1 MRLILIGFLSLL
13 AAACQPV
20 KVQRVEPAQAPV
32 AFSTYAW
39 GQSAL
44 SDVPDATAQLVE
56 LDDEMRAAVRAELA
70 ARGYREVEDSAH
82 ADMLIDYQV
91 AIVDEQFVND
101 DTHPSWN
108 AQFDSNAQSGVV
120 EMPTRSGAP
129 RVTLTLGIGRANGP
143 AIWGGSAS
151 KLLARP
157 EDAKAR
163 RSLLGSAVREL
174 LQDLP
179 PAAPY

>member
-1 MRLILIGFLSLL
+1 MRLILIGFLALITV
-13 AAACQPV
+13 ACQQV

-39 GQSAL
+39 GQSPL
-44 SDVPDATAQLVE
+44 GNVPDASAQLVE

-70 ARGYREVEDSAH
+70 ARGYREVEDSSR
-82 ADMLIDYQV
+82 ADMLVDYQV

-101 DTHPSWN
+101 DTHPSWD
-108 AQFDSNAQSGVV
+108 AQFDANAQSGVV
-120 EMPTRSGAP
+120 DMPNRSGAP
-129 RVTLTLGIGRANGP
+129 RVTLTLGIGRADGP

-157 EDAKAR
+157 EDAKSR
-163 RSLLGSAVREL
+163 QSLLAAAVREL
-174 LQDLP
+174 LKDLP
-179 PAAPY
+179 PAY